1 VVKNGFMF
9 IGEYTHSV
17 DSKNR
22 LFVPT
27 KFQKDLKQGIVVTR
41 GLDSCLFVFTL
52 KAWEEIATKLKSM
65 PLTNQNSRA
74 FARLMLA
81 GAMEVKLDKQGR
93 ILIPQYLKEFA
104 SLDKETVL
112 AGLFDRI
119 EIWNK
124 ESWEKYKKQTEKDSN
139 KIAEN
144 LTELGI

>member
-1 VVKNGFMF
+1 MF

-93 ILIPQYLKEFA
+93 MLIPQYLKEFA
-104 SLDKETVL
+104 SLSKETVL

>member
-1 VVKNGFMF
+1 MF
-9 IGEYTHSV
+9 IGEYTHSI
-17 DSKNR
+17 DGKNR

-27 KFQKDLKQGIVVTR
+27 KFQKDLKQGVVVTR
-41 GLDSCLFVFTL
+41 GLDSCLFVFSL
-52 KAWEEIATKLKSM
+52 KSWEQIAEKLKSM

-93 ILIPQYLKEFA
+93 ILLPQYLKEFA
-104 SLDKETVL
+104 SLNKETVL

>member
-1 VVKNGFMF
+1 MF
-9 IGEYTHSV
+9 IGEYTHSI
-17 DSKNR
+17 DGKNR
-22 LFVPT
+22 VFIPT
-27 KFQKDLKQGIVVTR
+27 KFQKDLKPGVVVTR
-41 GLDSCLFVFTL
+41 GLDNCLFVFTL
-52 KAWEEIATKLKSM
+52 QSWKQIANKLKAM

-81 GAMEVKLDKQGR
+81 GAMEVNLDKQGR
-93 ILIPQYLKEFA
+93 MLLPQYLKEFA

-112 AGLFDRI
+112 VGLFDRI

-124 ESWEKYKKQTEKDSN
+124 ASWEQYKKQTEKDSN

>member
-1 VVKNGFMF
+1 MF

-17 DSKNR
+17 DGKNR

-93 ILIPQYLKEFA
+93 MLIPQYLKEFA
-104 SLDKETVL
+104 SLSKETVL

>member
-1 VVKNGFMF
+1 MF

-93 ILIPQYLKEFA
+93 MLIPQYLKEFA
-104 SLDKETVL
+104 SLSKETVL

-144 LTELGI
+144 LTELEI